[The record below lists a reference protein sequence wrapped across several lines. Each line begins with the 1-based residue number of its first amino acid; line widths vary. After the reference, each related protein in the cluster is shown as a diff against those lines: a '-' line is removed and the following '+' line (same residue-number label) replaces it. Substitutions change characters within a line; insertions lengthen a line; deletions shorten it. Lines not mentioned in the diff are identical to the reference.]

1 MPIPTPFHTRTAP
14 LCESWEWRNWAGY
27 LAPSLYEPTHEREYF
42 AIRNSAA
49 LIDVSP
55 LYKYSITGPD
65 ALRLVDRIVT
75 RDVSRCAVGQA
86 IYTPW
91 CDAAGKMLDDGVVAR
106 LGPHEF
112 RITAAHPNLRW
123 FQDAAEGLDAAAR
136 DVSQELAALALQGPH
151 SRAILK
157 QLFTDVDWDR
167 LGYFRLAQGALDGRP
182 VSVTRTGYTGDLGYE
197 LWVAPALAEPL
208 WDRIMAAGADYG
220 LLPVGMAALDV
231 ARIEAGLPL
240 VEVDYISAY
249 DALLESQKSSPF
261 ELGLGWAVA
270 LDGGEFIGKAALQ
283 AEKAARARWA
293 FIGLQVDWF
302 ELERLYNAVGLR
314 PQVVGKRASRSPVPL
329 YSNGRQIGQATS
341 HVFSPLLKRYLA
353 LATVEAAFA
362 QPGACVEME
371 MTVEYGRELAQAT
384 VALQPFFNPPRKRA

>member
-27 LAPSLYEPTHEREYF
+27 LAPSLYEPTHAREYF

-75 RDVSRCAVGQA
+75 RDVTRCAVGQVMYA
-86 IYTPW
+86 TW
-91 CDAAGKMLDDGVVAR
+91 CDAAGKLLDDGVVAR
-106 LGPHEF
+106 LGPDEF

-123 FQDAAEGLDAAAR
+123 FQDAGEGLDAAVR

-157 QLFTDVDWDR
+157 RVIAGVEWDR
-167 LGYFRLAQGALDGRP
+167 LSYFRLAQGVFDGRP

-197 LWVAPALAEPL
+197 LWVAPALAESL

-283 AEKAARARWA
+283 AEKAGGARWA
-293 FIGLQVDWF
+293 FTGLQVDWF

-314 PQVVGKRASRSPVPL
+314 PQVVGKRASRSPVPV

-362 QPGACVEME
+362 QPGVRVEME

-384 VALQPFFNPPRKRA
+384 VALRPFFNPPRKRA

>member
-27 LAPSLYEPTHEREYF
+27 LAPSLYEPTHAREYF

-75 RDVSRCAVGQA
+75 RDVTRCAVGQVMYA
-86 IYTPW
+86 PW
-91 CDAAGKMLDDGVVAR
+91 CDAAGKLLDDGVVAR
-106 LGPHEF
+106 LGPREF

-123 FQDAAEGLDAAAR
+123 FQDAGEGLDAAVR

-197 LWVAPALAEPL
+197 LWVAPALAESL

-249 DALLESQKSSPF
+249 DALLEGQKSSPF

-283 AEKAARARWA
+283 AEKARGARWA
-293 FIGLQVDWF
+293 FVGLQVDWF

-314 PQVVGKRASRSPVPL
+314 PQAAGKRASRSPVPV
-329 YSNGRQIGQATS
+329 YSNGRQIGQAAS

-353 LATVEAAFA
+353 LATVEAAYA
-362 QPGACVEME
+362 QPGAALEME
-371 MTVEYGRELAQAT
+371 ITVEYRRELARAT
-384 VALQPFFNPPRKRA
+384 VAPLPFFNPPRKRA